1 MTDVSRIDSPASTG
15 TSTPPKPTK
24 KKAVRVFIALASSA
38 LVIGG
43 LIWFVRRGK
52 ETTDDAQ
59 VEGHVVSVAS
69 RVPGQVAKVLVKDN
83 EAVKAG
89 QPIVELD
96 KSELLARVDVATAD
110 NLSAQASVEL
120 ARAQLELTEANAQAG
135 LRQARGGV
143 VQATSGVASNK
154 AQLEQ
159 AKSDVSAAE
168 VRLRLAT
175 LDLERVRELHKN
187 GTISQAEF
195 DVRQAT
201 YDQAAAGLEQA
212 RARFDAVKASIT
224 GGYGTVEQARGRLTA
239 AQTAPQQVQS
249 ARAQLALAEA
259 RFQQTK
265 AALELAR
272 LNLAFAT
279 IRAPIDG
286 VIARRNVEPGA
297 MVSPERPLLAVVALD
312 DVWIVANF
320 KEDQIGAMRPG
331 QVAEVSLDTLG
342 GRAFRGHVESLAAGT
357 GSRFALLPPDNAS
370 GNFVKVVQ
378 RVPVLLRVD
387 DRGGFAWRPGMSAEV
402 TVRVE

>member
-1 MTDVSRIDSPASTG
+1 MTDVPRMESSSSTA
-15 TSTPPKPTK
+15 TSVPPKPTK
-24 KKAVRVFIALASSA
+24 KKALRVFLALAASAA
-38 LVIGG
+38 LVGS

-69 RVPGQVAKVLVKDN
+69 RVPGQVEKVLVKDN
-83 EAVKAG
+83 QAVKAG
-89 QPIVELD
+89 QPMVELD
-96 KSELLARVDVATAD
+96 KSELLARVEVATAD
-110 NLSAQASVEL
+110 HLSAQASVDL
-120 ARAQLELTEANAQAG
+120 ARAQLELTEANARAG

-143 VQATSGVASNK
+143 LQATSGIASNK
-154 AQLEQ
+154 AQVDQ
-159 AKSDVSAAE
+159 ARSDVSAAE

-201 YDQAAAGLEQA
+201 FDQAAAGLDQA
-212 RARFDAVKASIT
+212 RARFESVEASLS
-224 GGYGTVEQARGRLTA
+224 GGYGTVEQAQGRLTA

-265 AALELAR
+265 AALDLAR

-331 QVAEVSLDTLG
+331 QAAEVSIDTLG
-342 GRAFRGHVESLAAGT
+342 GRAFRGHVESLAPGT
-357 GSRFALLPPDNAS
+357 GARFALLPPDNAS

-387 DRGGFAWRPGMSAEV
+387 DRGGFTWRPGMSAEV